1 MIERVLFLESSPRHD
16 YSHTTNVARCAIAA
30 LERANPWVVIDHAAL
45 WLETL
50 PRFVGPVVAA
60 KYSVFA
66 DQALDDRQRE
76 AWSEIEECVE
86 RFKRAD
92 LILITAP
99 MWNFSV
105 PYVLKHYIDVVTQ
118 PKLVFEWSDEVGYRS
133 LLSERPALLITS
145 SGGDYS
151 PESGNAG
158 HDFHRPYL
166 IDWLTR
172 YMGCRVHAVSVAPTI
187 AGEDIVAREK
197 QRAVAAVINLVE
209 GLMGVDPTDAKSHG
223 PAQMEDRT

>member
-30 LERANPWVVIDHAAL
+30 LERANPAVVVDHAAL

-50 PRFVGPVVAA
+50 PRFIGPVVAA
-60 KYSVFA
+60 KYSVLA
-66 DQALDDRQRE
+66 DQALDDRERE
-76 AWSEIEECVE
+76 AWLEIEECVA

-92 LILITAP
+92 LILMTAP

-118 PKLVFEWSDEVGYRS
+118 PKLVFEWSAERGYRS
-133 LLSERPALLITS
+133 LLPERPALLITS
-145 SGGDYS
+145 SAGDYS
-151 PESGNAG
+151 EESGNAG

-166 IDWLTR
+166 VDWLTR
-172 YMGCRVHAVSVAPTI
+172 YMGCRVHTVSVAPTV
-187 AGEDIVAREK
+187 ADEDVVARQK
-197 QRAVAAVINLVE
+197 QRAVASVINLIE
-209 GLMGVDPTDAKSHG
+209 RLTGAGSAAANPNGSAH
-223 PAQMEDRT
+223 MEDRT